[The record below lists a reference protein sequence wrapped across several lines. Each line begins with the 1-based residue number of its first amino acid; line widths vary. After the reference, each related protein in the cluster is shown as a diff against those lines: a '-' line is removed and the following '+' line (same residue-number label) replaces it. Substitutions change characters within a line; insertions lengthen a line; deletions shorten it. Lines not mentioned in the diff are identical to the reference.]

1 MALKALLETLDGV
14 DDAVKPFYAER
25 DGKFVL
31 DVEGVDDHPD
41 VANLKN
47 AYGRTKSDK
56 DAARAEAASL
66 KARIAE
72 LEKGAPDTA
81 ATQAQ
86 INQLKEQLDA
96 AKAEVGTWQTKYTGA
111 TRDQALTSA
120 LQTAGV
126 TNPTFLKAAQA
137 MLSGNVKLGDD
148 GTAYV
153 ETGMGPKVLGDFVK
167 GWAASEGKDFVTPA
181 AGGGAK
187 GNDGGNAAGTMK
199 RADFDKLDPASQ
211 QKAMM
216 QDKVQLVD

>member
-31 DVEGVDDHPD
+31 DVDGVDDHPD

-47 AYGRTKSDK
+47 AYGRTKEDREK
-56 DAARAEAASL
+56 AKQEAASL

-81 ATQAQ
+81 AVQAQ
-86 INQLKEQLDA
+86 INQLKEQLEA
-96 AKAEVGTWQTKYTGA
+96 AKADAGNWQTKYTGV

-120 LQTAGV
+120 LQSAGV

-167 GWAASEGKDFVTPA
+167 GWAASEGKDFVTAA

-187 GNDGGNAAGTMK
+187 GSDGRTNAGTMK
-199 RADFDKLDPASQ
+199 RADFEKLDPTAQ
-211 QKAMM
+211 RKAMLE
-216 QDKVQLVD
+216 DKVQLID